1 MKRKHLIAVLTVALM
16 GFTKPDSG
24 NLTINL
30 TDIESKEGE
39 IVFMLFAKEDG
50 FPKEPSKAF
59 KKGVVKD
66 FSTSASYTFKHVP
79 YGIYA
84 VSVFQDK
91 DKNGEIK
98 SNFIGMPKEPVGAS
112 NMDKMGKPSFKKCS
126 FQMNGEN
133 QKLSMKFI
141 IN

>member
-1 MKRKHLIAVLTVALM
+1 MKRKHLIAVMTVVLM
-16 GFTKPDSG
+16 GFTKPGSG

-59 KKGVVKD
+59 KKGVVTD
-66 FSTSASYTFKHVP
+66 FSASASYTFKKVP
-79 YGIYA
+79 YGTYA

-112 NMDKMGKPSFKKCS
+112 NMTKMGKPSFKKCS
-126 FQMNGEN
+126 FQLNSQNKE
-133 QKLSMKFI
+133 LRMKFI